1 MEGKSLIRKIVFF
14 CLLVSSA
21 LSFAQSAPSAEGGA
35 SSLWVGAEAS
45 MFNPDWGCPSSSPF
59 SCGNHQLLGAAA
71 FADMN
76 RLLGPVGVE
85 GEVRWLPW
93 HGPAGLKQANILVG
107 PRYQAFA
114 RRRVSINV
122 KFLAGGAI
130 LYSDRLPSW
139 QGWSD
144 FVPGATFGYRL
155 SPRLIVRADYEY
167 QRWPGFAGPR
177 GQHGLTPNGF
187 SLGVSYRILR

>member
-1 MEGKSLIRKIVFF
+1 MIRQIVFF
-14 CLLVSSA
+14 GLLVSSA

-59 SCGNHQLLGAAA
+59 TCENHQLLGVAA

-76 RLLGPVGVE
+76 RVLGPVGLE
-85 GEVRWLPW
+85 GEARWLPW
-93 HGPAGLKQANILVG
+93 RGLSGIKEANLLVG
-107 PRYQAFA
+107 PRYQAYA
-114 RRRVSINV
+114 GNRISLNV
-122 KFLAGGAI
+122 KFLAGAAI
-130 LYSDRLPSW
+130 FSNDKLPSW
-139 QGWSD
+139 QGWSA
-144 FVPGATFGYRL
+144 FVPGVTFGYRM

-167 QRWPGFAGPR
+167 QRWPGFVGPR

-187 SLGVSYRILR
+187 SLGVSYRIFR